1 MTGSAPAMSPSDLP
15 VEVALDRATGARREE
30 ADELLQLLAGVT
42 GEEPVVWAGRIIGYG
57 EHEFEYPSGHSGLA
71 PELAFASGAREHTFY
86 LVEDF
91 ATRWPDLLQELG
103 KHRASKGCLYI
114 TRLSGVDRGILT
126 TLLERSLSEIRAGHS

>member
-30 ADELLQLLAGVT
+30 ANELLQLLAGVT
-42 GEEPVVWAGRIIGYG
+42 GEEPVVWAGRIVGYG
-57 EHEFEYPSGHSGLA
+57 EHEFEYPSGHSGIA
-71 PELAFASGAREHTFY
+71 PELAFASGTREHTFY

-91 ATRWPDLLQELG
+91 ATRWPGLLQELG

-114 TRLSGVDRGILT
+114 TRLSGVDRDILT
-126 TLLERSLSEIRAGHS
+126 SLLERSLSEVRAGRS